1 MLLPSFS
8 SCLLLERNLIYL
20 HYIIVIYVEMSQEKL
35 YRDVCLST
43 FHTFTT
49 ATDLFKLLIE
59 RFHMVCPS
67 VLSIEEAAE
76 WREKKL
82 VPVQKR

>member
-1 MLLPSFS
+1 MT
-8 SCLLLERNLIYL
+8 LLERTLIYL

-49 ATDLFKLLIE
+49 ATEFFNLLIE
-59 RFHMVCPS
+59 RFNMMCPS
-67 VLSIEEAAE
+67 VLTAEETVE